1 MLGHLSDTAL
11 ATSSLVKLN
20 ALDVAPKRIR
30 VQSRLQRAVV
40 RNNSHSFHNIIF
52 FQEDLE
58 GFVDNASLEC
68 LSVALV
74 LLIEDGLENQKV
86 RQSVWEDVY
95 LKLDLVVRI
104 CSRLGL

>member
-68 LSVALV
+68 LHVALV
-74 LLIEDGLENQKV
+74 LLIDDGLVNEEV

-95 LKLDLVVRI
+95 LKLYLVVRI